1 MFQNVSDIYDKI
13 NTNLIHF
20 QGTVVG
26 MTGIKQARKGLVLI
40 VDCLLIHL
48 DVAALILHLSE
59 VEAIAMAST
68 QKLRESMLGIVE
80 VRRGTVK
87 YW

>member
-1 MFQNVSDIYDKI
+1 MSQDASDIYDKI
-13 NTNLIHF
+13 STNFIHF

-26 MTGIKQARKGLVLI
+26 MAGINQARKGLVLL

-87 YW
+87 S